1 MSRLPFP
8 AATQRAEGIFLVSR
22 RATVSVGEER
32 VGHALEHAD
41 GDVEAV
47 PLAIALEV
55 AYLGIRVVAVGERAV
70 AQREL
75 GSANPNGV
83 GVMHRHVVVFHGEMQ
98 VIAIVEHGIVQSRG
112 RLVAEPRPTCRPH
125 RQVDVGLCVAKRVVA
140 C

>member
-1 MSRLPFP
+1 MGRCLQNVFKMSRLPFP

-75 GSANPNGV
+75 GAATSSFFMAK
-83 GVMHRHVVVFHGEMQ
+83 
-98 VIAIVEHGIVQSRG
+98 
-112 RLVAEPRPTCRPH
+112 CR
-125 RQVDVGLCVAKRVVA
+125 
-140 C
+140 